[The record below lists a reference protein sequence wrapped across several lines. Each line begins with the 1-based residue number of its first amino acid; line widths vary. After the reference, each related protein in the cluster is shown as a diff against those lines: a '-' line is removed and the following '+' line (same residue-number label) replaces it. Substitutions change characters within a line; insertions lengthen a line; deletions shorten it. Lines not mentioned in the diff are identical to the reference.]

1 MKTILQSEASEC
13 ALVSL
18 AMICSAHGLYAD
30 LPELRRRFQVS
41 LNGATLEQ
49 LIRWAT
55 RLGFSTRAVRLEIDE
70 LSHLQLPCILHWN
83 LNHMVVLKSVRGG
96 KVTVLDPA
104 IGERKLALKEISA
117 YFTGVALELTPTS
130 EFVAKDERKQI
141 SLKTLT
147 GRVVGLKRSLLQIFV
162 VSVVLQ
168 LFAVAAPLLNQVVVD
183 EVFGA
188 NDKDLL
194 PVLIFGSVIALLVQS
209 FLGVIRGWM
218 IMVLSQTLSL
228 QWTGNV
234 FNHLMRLPMVYFER
248 RHLGDLLSRFGSISS
263 IQNTLTVR
271 IVTVTLDSVMVVVA
285 LGMMLLYSPLMSL
298 IAICSSVLYACIRIL
313 AYHPY
318 RDAAKE
324 RLLLSARTNSH
335 FLETM
340 RAILPIKLFG
350 REENRIV
357 RWKNMRV
364 DVQNRDVRTSIMN
377 IWFSSANTVISGAQD
392 LAMVGFGA
400 MLVMNSGV
408 NGNPVFSIGMFF
420 AFASYSGQ
428 FIGKSLSLID
438 FAIELKMLNLHSERL
453 ADIVLESPEVD
464 SASDSDLEHLDA
476 VLELRN
482 VSFRYGE
489 GEPWVLKNVSLKITS
504 GENLVFVGPSGCGK
518 STLLKLILGLLE
530 PNEGE
535 VLYGGIN
542 IRQLGLRNYR
552 QLIGTVMQEDSLLA
566 GSIAENISFFDPN
579 VNMDKVVAC
588 ASFAA
593 LSDEINRMPM
603 GFHTLVGDLGSSL
616 SGGQKQRVLM
626 ARAMYKN
633 PKIMALDEAT
643 SHLDI
648 RNEKIISKKLSEL
661 DVIRIVVAHRPE
673 TIASANRV
681 VGVQNG
687 TVVEEVPDFRPHALT
702 QQDASAELAVC

>member
-1 MKTILQSEASEC
+1 MKKILQSEASEC
-13 ALVSL
+13 ALISL
-18 AMICSAHGLYAD
+18 AMICSAYGLYVD
-30 LPELRRRFQVS
+30 LPEMRRRFQVS
-41 LNGATLEQ
+41 LNGATFEQ

-55 RLGFSTRAVRLEIDE
+55 KMGFSTRAVRLEIDE

-83 LNHMVVLKSVRGG
+83 LNHMVVLKSVGRG
-96 KVTVLDPA
+96 KATILDPA
-104 IGERKLALKEISA
+104 IGERRLTLDEVSVS
-117 YFTGVALELTPTS
+117 FTGVALELSPNA
-130 EFVAKDERKQI
+130 EFVAKDDRKFM
-141 SLKTLT
+141 SLKALT
-147 GRVVGLKRSLLQIFV
+147 GRVIGLKRSLLQIFI

-168 LFAVAAPLLNQVVVD
+168 LFAIAAPLLNQVVID
-183 EVFGA
+183 EVFGG
-188 NDKDLL
+188 NDKDFL
-194 PVLIFGSVIALLVQS
+194 PVLIFGSAIALLLQS

-234 FNHLMRLPMVYFER
+234 FDHMMKLPMVYFER

-271 IVTVTLDSVMVVVA
+271 VVTVTLDFVMVVVA
-285 LGMMLLYSPLMSL
+285 LGMMLLYSPLMST
-298 IAICSSVLYACIRIL
+298 IAIASSAMYAVIRIL
-313 AYHPY
+313 SYHPY

-324 RLLLSARTNSH
+324 RLMLSARTNTH

-350 REENRIV
+350 REYDRIA

-377 IWFSSANTVISGAQD
+377 IWFSSANTVISGIQD
-392 LAMVGFGA
+392 LAMVGVGA
-400 MLVMNSGV
+400 MQVMNSGA
-408 NGNPVFSIGMFF
+408 NGNSIFTIGMFF
-420 AFASYSGQ
+420 AFTSYSGQ
-428 FIGKSLSLID
+428 FIGRSLSLID

-453 ADIVLESPEVD
+453 SDIVLENPEVD
-464 SASDSDLEHLDA
+464 TAPDSDLGHLSA
-476 VLELRN
+476 VVELRN

-489 GEPWVLKNVSLKITS
+489 GEPWILRDASITIRQ
-504 GENLVFVGPSGCGK
+504 GENLAFVGPSGCGK

-542 IRQLGLRNYR
+542 IKQLGLRNYR
-552 QLIGTVMQEDSLLA
+552 QLIGTVMQEDSLLS
-566 GSIAENISFFDPN
+566 GSIAENISFFDPK
-579 VNMDKVVAC
+579 VDMDRVAEC
-588 ASFAA
+588 ANFAA
-593 LSDEINRMPM
+593 LSDEIHRMPM

-616 SGGQKQRVLM
+616 SGGQKQRVLL
-626 ARAMYKN
+626 ARAIYKN

-648 RNEKIISKKLSEL
+648 KNERIISAKLSEL
-661 DVIRIVVAHRPE
+661 NLIRIIVAHRPE
-673 TIASANRV
+673 TIASVKRV
-681 VGVQNG
+681 VGLRNG
-687 TVVEEVPDFRPHALT
+687 SIFEEVPNTD
-702 QQDASAELAVC
+702 QASLAPQAADEQLVLC

>member
-18 AMICSAHGLYAD
+18 AMICSAHGLHAD

-55 RLGFSTRAVRLEIDE
+55 KLGFSTRAVRLEIDE
-70 LSHLQLPCILHWN
+70 LPHLQLPCILHWN
-83 LNHMVVLKSVRGG
+83 LNHMVVLKSVGDA
-96 KVTVLDPA
+96 KVTILDPA
-104 IGERKLALKEISA
+104 IGERKLALKEVSV

-141 SLKTLT
+141 SLKTMT
-147 GRVVGLKRSLLQIFV
+147 GRVIGLKRSLLQIFV

-209 FLGVIRGWM
+209 FLSVTRGWM

-271 IVTVTLDSVMVVVA
+271 IVTATLDSVMVVVA
-285 LGMMLLYSPLMSL
+285 LGMMLLYSPLMSMVA
-298 IAICSSVLYACIRIL
+298 IASSVLYAGIRIL
-313 AYHPY
+313 SYHPY

-324 RLLLSARTNSH
+324 RLMLSARNNSH

-350 REENRIV
+350 REENRIA

-377 IWFSSANTVISGAQD
+377 IWFSSANTIISGAQD

-408 NGNPVFSIGMFF
+408 NGNPIFSIGMFF
-420 AFASYSGQ
+420 AFSSYSGQ

-453 ADIVLESPEVD
+453 ADIVLESPELD
-464 SASDSDLEHLDA
+464 SASDSDLKHLDA
-476 VLELRN
+476 VVELRN
-482 VSFRYGE
+482 VSFRYGD
-489 GEPWVLKNVSLKITS
+489 GEPWVLKDVSLKIIS

-566 GSIAENISFFDPN
+566 GSIAENISFFDPHI
-579 VNMDKVVAC
+579 NMDKVVEC

-593 LSDEINRMPM
+593 LSDEVNRMPM

-616 SGGQKQRVLM
+616 SGGQKQRVLL
-626 ARAMYKN
+626 ARAMYKS

-643 SHLDI
+643 SHMDI
-648 RNEKIISKKLSEL
+648 RNEKIISQKLSEL
-661 DVIRIVVAHRPE
+661 NVIRIVVAHRPE

-681 VGVQNG
+681 VCLQNG
-687 TVVEEVPDFRPHALT
+687 TIVEEGSDFHAHALIQVNAGT
-702 QQDASAELAVC
+702 ELAVC